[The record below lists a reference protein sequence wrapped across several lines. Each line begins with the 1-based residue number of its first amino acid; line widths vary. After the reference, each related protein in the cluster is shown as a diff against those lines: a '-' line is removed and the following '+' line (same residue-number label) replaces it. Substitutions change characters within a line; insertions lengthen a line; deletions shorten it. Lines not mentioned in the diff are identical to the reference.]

1 MSEKDCKY
9 VCSRGILGSCDVK
22 SMVPVSSIHQLYQ
35 YDWSKLT
42 PGCSI
47 YVCNLAIPHFVKIFP
62 EIKYPF
68 VLVSGDCDECCPYEI
83 FVTEYNFT
91 TFIESPKII
100 HWFSQ
105 NLVIEHPKMTQ
116 LPIGLDYHTM
126 TISPMW
132 GKQISPIEQETQLI
146 HIRENALPWNARKCM
161 IYSNF
166 HFSTSTKFAKDRLNA
181 IAEIPKELIFYEPI
195 QVERAKSWENQCEY
209 TFVASPHGGG
219 LDCHRTWE
227 ALCLGCIV
235 IVKTSPL
242 DKMYEGLP
250 VWIVSDWANITQ
262 ELLEYIIETFQE
274 KTFQYEKLTM
284 KYWMDL
290 IVNMGLCNQ
299 A

>member
-22 SMVPVSSIHQLYQ
+22 STVPVSSIHQLYQ
-35 YDWSKLT
+35 YDWSKLK

-47 YVCNLAIPHFVKIFP
+47 YVCNSAIPHFVQMLGHVSC
-62 EIKYPF
+62 PF

-83 FVTEYNFT
+83 FVSDYNFT
-91 TFIESPKII
+91 TFIESEKII

-105 NLVIEHPKMTQ
+105 NLVIEHPKMTKM
-116 LPIGLDYHTM
+116 PIGLDYHTM
-126 TISPMW
+126 VVSPMW
-132 GKQISPIEQETQLI
+132 GKQISPAEQEKILVEL
-146 HIRENALPWNARKCM
+146 REHSLPFSKRKCM

-181 IAEIPKELIFYEPI
+181 IAEIPKDLIFYEPVHI
-195 QVERAKSWENQCEY
+195 ERAKSWKNQCEY
-209 TFVASPHGGG
+209 VFVASPHGNG

-242 DKMYEGLP
+242 DKMYDGLP
-250 VWIVSDWANITQ
+250 VWIVNNWHDITQ
-262 ELLEYIIETFQE
+262 ELLEYILETFQE

-284 KYWMDL
+284 KYWMNL